1 MVFPHAIVQGQASER
16 LLYSIMRM
24 LWTGQC
30 VQGVKMRACLLL
42 VLVAFEAK
50 ADYRS
55 DGGFLP
61 SAGYRTEDQLAEP
74 SARVE
79 KGDRDSQPE
88 RTQRFGISSY
98 GSTGGQ
104 GGYGSSAPGLYG
116 PVKIDLGGVLI
127 GSILGFGAVIILPKI
142 IHALSYGYGG
152 GYGRSL
158 ETDMS
163 QISDMLNK
171 LDETLSRYNID
182 SGACMQRLSCSYVQ
196 LANENMLAGNATDFD
211 ALLSNLSNNS
221 FVRRML
227 DGTAI
232 FEAISA
238 GRSMDTDCQSLYPKC
253 KMDKKTVVKILTQLV
268 PS

>member
-1 MVFPHAIVQGQASER
+1 
-16 LLYSIMRM
+16 
-24 LWTGQC
+24 
-30 VQGVKMRACLLL
+30 MRAGILL
-42 VLVAFEAK
+42 VLAVIEAR

-98 GSTGGQ
+98 GSTGAQ
-104 GGYGSSAPGLYG
+104 GPYGSSAPGLYG

-163 QISDMLNK
+163 QVSEMLNK

-182 SGACMQRLSCSYVQ
+182 SGACMKRIACSYVQ
-196 LANENMLAGNATDFD
+196 LANENMVSGNATDFD
-211 ALLSNLSNNS
+211 ALLTSLSNNS
-221 FVRRML
+221 LVRRML
-227 DGTAI
+227 DGTPV
-232 FEAISA
+232 FEAILA
-238 GRSMDTDCQSLYPKC
+238 GRSPDSDCQALYPKC
-253 KMDKKTVVKILTQLV
+253 KMDKKTVVKVLTQLV